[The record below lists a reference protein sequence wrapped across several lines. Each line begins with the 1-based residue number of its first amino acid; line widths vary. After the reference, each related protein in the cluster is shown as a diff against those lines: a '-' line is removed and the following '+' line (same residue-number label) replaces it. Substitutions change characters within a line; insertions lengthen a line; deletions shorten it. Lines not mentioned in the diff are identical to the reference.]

1 MKNIAISQ
9 IGGTK
14 QFLLGSWQ
22 ATLEFETGGWL
33 ARYYFK
39 NKFRLGS
46 KTGTHPALP
55 SMMSGEV
62 VAVSIVCDV
71 LRSLERSGKLPSII
85 KRPEPVPT
93 PAKRRTRRP
102 KVWLDPPAGVNATPI
117 PAKRP
122 PRRVKKVVTAQ
133 MFIQKLLDEMNSNWN
148 LLVPTGKPEAL
159 SRSKVRV
166 VDPQDQII
174 CEISYPAYMEL
185 MKS

>member
-1 MKNIAISQ
+1 MKTIAISQ

-55 SMMSGEV
+55 DMRSGEAI
-62 VAVSIVCDV
+62 AVPIVCEV
-71 LRSLERSGKLPSII
+71 LRSLERSGKPPSII
-85 KRPEPVPT
+85 KKPDPAPA
-93 PAKRRTRRP
+93 PAKRRTRR
-102 KVWLDPPAGVNATPI
+102 T
-117 PAKRP
+117 
-122 PRRVKKVVTAQ
+122 KKVVTAQ
-133 MFIQKLLDEMNSNWN
+133 MFIQKLLGEMNSNWN

-166 VDPQDQII
+166 VNPQDQII
-174 CEISYPAYMEL
+174 CEISYPDYVEL